1 MNLFNTQPVRAK
13 YGITASEEYIIGMV
27 NNLGSTSTTRVLEI
41 AQDHKVMSNA
51 TAHKYLK
58 AAVAKKL
65 LLQRW
70 DKKDRRNTEFTVG
83 ARGTKLLEELKNVYV
98 GK

>member
-1 MNLFNTQPVRAK
+1 MNIFNTQPVRAK
-13 YGITASEEYIIGMV
+13 YGISTDEEYIVGMIKS
-27 NNLGSTSTTRVLEI
+27 LGGMSTTRVLSM
-41 AQDHKVMSNA
+41 AKRHKIMSPA

-58 AAVAKKL
+58 AAVGKKL

-70 DKKDRRNTEFTVG
+70 DQDDKRNTEFTVS
-83 ARGTKLLEELKNVYV
+83 ARGEKLLEELKHAYV

>member
-1 MNLFNTQPVRAK
+1 MNTFETTPIRDK
-13 YGITASEEYIIGMV
+13 YGINVNEEYIIGMV
-27 NNLGSTSTTRVLEI
+27 NNLGSMSTTRVLEL
-41 AQDHKVMSNA
+41 AQDNKVMSNA

-83 ARGTKLLEELKNVYV
+83 ARGTKLLEELKHAYV
-98 GK
+98 RK

>member
-1 MNLFNTQPVRAK
+1 MNTFETNPIRDR
-13 YGITASEEYIIGMV
+13 YDITTNEEYIIGMV
-27 NNLGSTSTTRVLEI
+27 NNLGSMSTTRVLEI
-41 AQDHKVMSNA
+41 AQKHKVMSNA

-70 DKKDRRNTEFTVG
+70 DKKDKRNTEFTVG
-83 ARGTKLLEELKNVYV
+83 ARGTKLLEELKHAYV
-98 GK
+98 RK

>member
-1 MNLFNTQPVRAK
+1 MNTFETNPVRDK
-13 YGITASEEYIIGMV
+13 YNINVYEEYIVGMI
-27 NNLGSTSTTRVLEI
+27 NKLGGMSTTRVLEI
-41 AQDHKVMSNA
+41 AQDNRVMSNA

-83 ARGTKLLEELKNVYV
+83 ARGTKLLEELKHVYV
-98 GK
+98 RK

>member
-1 MNLFNTQPVRAK
+1 MNTFETNPVRDK
-13 YGITASEEYIIGMV
+13 YNINVYEEYIVGMI
-27 NNLGSTSTTRVLEI
+27 NNLGSMSTTRVLEI
-41 AQDHKVMSNA
+41 AQDSKVMSNA

-83 ARGTKLLEELKNVYV
+83 ARGEKLLEELKHAYV
-98 GK
+98 RK

>member
-1 MNLFNTQPVRAK
+1 MNTFETNPIRDR
-13 YGITASEEYIIGMV
+13 YGITTNEEYIIGMV
-27 NNLGSTSTTRVLEI
+27 NNLGSVSTTRVLEI
-41 AQDHKVMSNA
+41 AQNHKFMSNA

-70 DKKDRRNTEFTVG
+70 DKKDRRNTEFIVG
-83 ARGTKLLEELKNVYV
+83 ARGNKLLEELKHAYV
-98 GK
+98 RK

>member
-1 MNLFNTQPVRAK
+1 MN
-13 YGITASEEYIIGMV
+13 
-27 NNLGSTSTTRVLEI
+27 TTRVLEMADRQKI
-41 AQDHKVMSNA
+41 MSPA

-70 DKKDRRNTEFTVG
+70 DKKDKRNTEFTVG
-83 ARGTKLLEELKNVYV
+83 ARGTKLLEELKHAYV
-98 GK
+98 RK

>member
-1 MNLFNTQPVRAK
+1 MNTFETNPVRDK
-13 YGITASEEYIIGMV
+13 YNINVYEEYIVGMI
-27 NNLGSTSTTRVLEI
+27 NKLGSMSTTRVLEI
-41 AQDHKVMSNA
+41 AQDNKVMSNA

-83 ARGTKLLEELKNVYV
+83 ARGEKLLEELKHVYV
-98 GK
+98 RK

>member
-1 MNLFNTQPVRAK
+1 MNTFETNPIRER
-13 YGITASEEYIIGMV
+13 YDITTNEEYIIGMV
-27 NNLGSTSTTRVLEI
+27 NNLGSMSTTRILET
-41 AQDHKVMSNA
+41 AQEHKVMSNA

-70 DKKDRRNTEFTVG
+70 DKKDKRNTEFTVG
-83 ARGTKLLEELKNVYV
+83 ARGNKLLEELKHAY
-98 GK
+98 GRK